1 LEQHEANPRVG
12 SLARLGRQRD
22 FSLPRFRRALTL
34 ASRHTKRAEILRLLF
49 SEWLGLTVSA
59 PEAESAWQ
67 EIEELVPRMR
77 EKLGRPLSLQ
87 TVLLHHFHSHR
98 GKLKEPCLVPER
110 ELARLRVSALTDPLT
125 GLYNRRF
132 LMEHFAR
139 EISRSERAEGIVSVI
154 MLDLKDFKAVN
165 DRYGHPVGDNVLLR
179 TARVVRQS
187 LRTVDAGCRWGGD
200 EFVVVLPNTSLLFAV
215 AVAERIR
222 RRVAALSLPFRSEL
236 RIGLHYG
243 IATYPTDG
251 KTADFLLKVADLRLY
266 QCREQANFP
275 GAERRS
281 YPRFSPTETSV
292 RLLRQGDEPWTVPV
306 VDVGYGG
313 IALRAPQP
321 EKWPRRWTGEIF
333 RRLNSERHPVK
344 LRAINWAPLPDGGVR
359 VGCAYV

>member
-1 LEQHEANPRVG
+1 MEQEEANPRVG

-22 FSLPRFRRALTL
+22 FSLPRFRRALVL
-34 ASRHTKRAEILRLLF
+34 ACRSARRGEILRQLF
-49 SEWLGLTVSA
+49 SEWLGLSLSA
-59 PEAESAWQ
+59 PDAEEAWQ
-67 EIEELVPRMR
+67 EIEELVPKMR
-77 EKLGRPLSLQ
+77 ERLGRPLSLQ
-87 TVLLHHFHSHR
+87 TVLLHHLHSR
-98 GKLKEPCLVPER
+98 KGRLKEPSIVSHR

-139 EISRSERAEGIVSVI
+139 EIARSERSEGIVSVV

-165 DRYGHPVGDNVLLR
+165 DRYGHPVGDAVLLR

-200 EFVVVLPNTSLLFAV
+200 EFVAVLPNTSLLFAV

-222 RRVAALSLPFRSEL
+222 RRVSALSLPYRSEL
-236 RIGLHYG
+236 KIGVHYG

-251 KTADFLLKVADLRLY
+251 KTVDFLLKVADLRLY

-275 GAERRS
+275 GAERRN
-281 YPRFSPTETSV
+281 YPRFSPAETSV
-292 RLLRQGDEPWTVPV
+292 RLMRQGREPWTAPV
-306 VDVGYGG
+306 VDVSYGG
-313 IALRAPQP
+313 VALRAPQP
-321 EKWPRRWTGEIF
+321 EKWPPRWTGEIF

-344 LRAINWAPLPDGGVR
+344 LRALNWAPLPDGGVR
-359 VGCAYV
+359 VGCAYA

>member
-1 LEQHEANPRVG
+1 LEQDEVSPRVG

-22 FSLPRFRRALTL
+22 FSLPRFRRALAM
-34 ASRHTKRAEILRLLF
+34 ASRHAKRAEILRQLF
-49 SEWLGLTVSA
+49 AQWLGITLSA
-59 PEAESAWQ
+59 TEAEAAWGD
-67 EIEELVPRMR
+67 IEELVVRMR
-77 EKLGRPLSLQ
+77 EQMGRPFSLQ
-87 TVLLHHFHSHR
+87 TALLHHFHSR
-98 GKLKEPCLVPER
+98 KGKLKEPCVLPER
-110 ELARLRVSALTDPLT
+110 DLARLRVSALTDPLT

-139 EISRSERAEGIVSVI
+139 EIARAERSEGIVSVV

-179 TARVVRQS
+179 TARVVRQG

-200 EFVVVLPNTSLLFAV
+200 EFVAVLPNTNLIFAV

-222 RRVAALSLPFRSEL
+222 KRVAALPLPYRSEL
-236 RIGLHYG
+236 KIGVHYG

-251 KTADFLLKVADLRLY
+251 KTVDFLLKVADLRLY

-275 GAERRS
+275 GAERRH
-281 YPRFSPTETSV
+281 YPRFCPAETNA
-292 RLLRQGDEPWTVPV
+292 RLLRQGADPWTVPV
-306 VDVGYGG
+306 VDVSYGG
-313 IALRAPQP
+313 VALRAPQK
-321 EKWPRRWTGEIF
+321 EKWPRHWTGEIF

-359 VGCAYV
+359 VGCVYV

>member
-1 LEQHEANPRVG
+1 LEQEEANPRVG

-22 FSLPRFRRALTL
+22 FSLPRFRRALVL
-34 ASRHTKRAEILRLLF
+34 ACRNARRGEILRQLF
-49 SEWLGLTVSA
+49 SEWLDLSLSA
-59 PEAESAWQ
+59 PDAEAAWQ
-67 EIEELVPRMR
+67 EIEELVPKMR
-77 EKLGRPLSLQ
+77 ERLGRPLSLQ
-87 TVLLHHFHSHR
+87 TVLLHHFHSR
-98 GKLKEPCLVPER
+98 KGKLKEPCVVPHR
-110 ELARLRVSALTDPLT
+110 ELTRLRVSALTDPLT

-139 EISRSERAEGIVSVI
+139 EIARSERSEGIVSVI

-165 DRYGHPVGDNVLLR
+165 DRYGHPVGDAVLLR

-200 EFVVVLPNTSLLFAV
+200 EFVAVLPNTNLLFAV

-222 RRVAALSLPFRSEL
+222 RRVSALSLPYRSDL
-236 RIGLHYG
+236 KIGVHYG

-251 KTADFLLKVADLRLY
+251 KTVDFLLKVADLRLY

-281 YPRFSPTETSV
+281 YPRFSPAETSV
-292 RLLRQGDEPWTVPV
+292 RLMRQGREPWTAPV
-306 VDVGYGG
+306 VDVSYGG
-313 IALRAPQP
+313 VALRAPQP
-321 EKWPRRWTGEIF
+321 EKWPPRWTGEIF

-344 LRAINWAPLPDGGVR
+344 LRALNWAPLPDGGVR
-359 VGCAYV
+359 VGCAYA

>member
-1 LEQHEANPRVG
+1 VEQDEASPRVA

-34 ASRHTKRAEILRLLF
+34 ASRHAKHEEILRHLF
-49 SEWLGLTVSA
+49 AEWLGLTLSA
-59 PEAESAWQ
+59 AEAESAWV
-67 EIEELVPRMR
+67 EIEELAPRMR
-77 EKLGRPLSLQ
+77 ESLGRPLSLQ
-87 TVLLHHFHSHR
+87 TVLLHYFHSR
-98 GKLKEPCLVPER
+98 KGKLRDPCLVPQR
-110 ELARLRVSALTDPLT
+110 DLARLRLSALTDPLT

-139 EISRSERAEGIVSVI
+139 EIARSERSEGIVSVV

-200 EFVVVLPNTSLLFAV
+200 EFVVVLPNTNLLYAV

-222 RRVAALSLPFRSEL
+222 KRVSALSLPHRSEL
-236 RIGLHYG
+236 RIGVHYG

-251 KTADFLLKVADLRLY
+251 KTVDFLLKVADLRLY
-266 QCREQANFP
+266 QCREQASFP
-275 GAERRS
+275 GAERRN
-281 YPRFSPTETSV
+281 YPRFSPADTSV
-292 RLLRQGDEPWTVPV
+292 RLLRQGADPWTAPV
-306 VDVGYGG
+306 VDVSYGG
-313 IALRAPQP
+313 VALRAPQP
-321 EKWPRRWTGEIF
+321 DKWPRRWTGEIF

-344 LRAINWAPLPDGGVR
+344 LRVINSAPLPDGAVR